1 MNHWIDNIKYGNPT
15 DNILPELQKS
25 SSLDGLLD
33 ELKKYPYP
41 SNSSEATQD
50 ELRELMQYQSS
61 EEQRNDSLV
70 ERYIDYDKD
79 LKVAFF
85 EFCEDNGLSEMIEVI
100 EAIVNETKPLIAKLK
115 YFYNRP
121 RPFQMAYYYKAKLIP
136 HASINAMTPSY
147 PSGHVLQAYLLS
159 EVIGSR
165 FPQHYETL
173 TYLAN
178 DIEKSRL
185 FLGLHFGTDNDFA
198 RICVQKIIRDK
209 SFTRQY
215 GI

>member
-15 DNILPELQKS
+15 DTIITELQKKS
-25 SSLDGLLD
+25 PFDGLLD

-41 SNSSEATQD
+41 SNSSETTQD
-50 ELRELMQYQSS
+50 ELRELLQYQSS
-61 EEQRNDSLV
+61 AEQRNDSLV

-79 LKVAFF
+79 LKDAYF
-85 EFCEDNGLSEMIEVI
+85 EFCDDNNLSEMKEVI
-100 EAIVNETKPLIAKLK
+100 EAIIEDTKPLIAKLK

-121 RPFQMAYYYKAKLIP
+121 RPFQLAFYYKAKLIP
-136 HASINAMTPSY
+136 YASKTTMTPSY
-147 PSGHVLQAYLLS
+147 PSGHVVQAFLLS

-185 FLGLHFGTDNDFA
+185 FLGIHFGSDNDFA
-198 RICVQKIIRDK
+198 RICVHRILRDR
-209 SFTRQY
+209 SFTKQY

>member
-1 MNHWIDNIKYGNPT
+1 MNHWIDNIRYGNPT
-15 DNILPELQKS
+15 DNILPELQSKS
-25 SSLDGLLD
+25 SFDSLLD

-79 LKVAFF
+79 LKATYF
-85 EFCEDNGLSEMIEVI
+85 EFCEDNGLSEMNEVI
-100 EAIVNETKPLIAKLK
+100 EAIVKETKPLIAKLK

-121 RPFQMAYYYKAKLIP
+121 RPFQLAYYYKAKLIP
-136 HASINAMTPSY
+136 TASFNAMTPSY

-159 EVIGSR
+159 EVIGSK
-165 FPQHYETL
+165 FPQHFETL

-198 RICVQKIIRDK
+198 RICVQKILRDK
-209 SFTRQY
+209 SFTKQY